1 MRTLLENLG
10 SGLRMVFRYLQ
21 NDTPAVQFTALFMK
35 ANEHET
41 KHFCQIQLKDFESLN
56 KHLEPTYISRPLKPD
71 SNDPMRPGTCV
82 AWLPSWT
89 W

>member
-35 ANEHET
+35 AMNM
-41 KHFCQIQLKDFESLN
+41 KQN
-56 KHLEPTYISRPLKPD
+56 ISAKF
-71 SNDPMRPGTCV
+71 N
-82 AWLPSWT
+82 
-89 W
+89 